1 MPQTSKLDGG
11 IAHLLHVTN
20 TLRTHISKQ
29 STYALFANVR
39 SEVANVRSVYV
50 LYIIFIIRQCLQ
62 LPPRSNITDCQ
73 SKCNATQLKK
83 ARKVSADSTSHLQA
97 TNGTLK
103 MMNRLPCIKC
113 SKC

>member
-20 TLRTHISKQ
+20 TLRMHISKQ
-29 STYALFANVR
+29 SIYALFANVR

-62 LPPRSNITDCQ
+62 LPPRSNIIDCQ
-73 SKCNATQLKK
+73 SNAAQLKK
-83 ARKVSADSTSHLQA
+83 ARKVSADSTSYQWN
-97 TNGTLK
+97 TQDDE
-103 MMNRLPCIKC
+103 
-113 SKC
+113 